1 MWRSAHHFL
10 FSSEKCLSRYMA
22 TFLLL
27 FFPFL
32 LAPVEK
38 GAVDFS
44 GDVMID
50 FKHCCGHRANLSNVA
65 MPYLRWESICSTDRK
80 VVISRLCYLG
90 HIRVTHVPPASNDSP
105 LSHGSW
111 QVSHAAQVDALACGS
126 ELDRGIPWS
135 LSGAASSPGLLGA
148 FFYLS
153 RSSHSITRQMGRL
166 EQQGCFCT
174 FLHDTGSTFG
184 YKCSFFCSNNCSLE
198 WK

>member
-1 MWRSAHHFL
+1 MKVSPS
-10 FSSEKCLSRYMA
+10 FSFQQWKVFITSHGHLPPP
-22 TFLLL
+22 

-50 FKHCCGHRANLSNVA
+50 FKHYCGHRANLSNVA

-90 HIRVTHVPPASNDSP
+90 HIRVTHAPPASNDSP
-105 LSHGSW
+105 LNHGSW
-111 QVSHAAQVDALACGS
+111 RVSHAAQVNALACGS

-135 LSGAASSPGLLGA
+135 LSGAASSPGLLGVWLSFICHARHTPSHARWEDSSSRAA
-148 FFYLS
+148 FA
-153 RSSHSITRQMGRL
+153 RSYMTRDRHSVTSVHFSVVITVV
-166 EQQGCFCT
+166 
-174 FLHDTGSTFG
+174 
-184 YKCSFFCSNNCSLE
+184 
-198 WK
+198 